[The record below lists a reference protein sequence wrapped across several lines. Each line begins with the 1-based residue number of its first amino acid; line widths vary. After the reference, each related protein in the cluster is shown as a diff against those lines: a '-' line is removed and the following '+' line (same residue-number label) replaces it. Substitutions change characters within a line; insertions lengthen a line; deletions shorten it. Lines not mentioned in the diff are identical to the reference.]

1 MKRSRGPVWALIL
14 LALVLILLGILGED
28 WKSLLKFAGA
38 STLLVLL
45 ALAFIWIWSGESRPQ
60 PPVRRRAGTDA
71 RSFHTRV
78 VGVTFTNP
86 DGAQRQGII
95 YECQVG
101 EELLLIREPGNR
113 FDPNAIKVCRASGER
128 RTTLNGTSPG
138 AETCRGADDLR
149 SWKRRRTAAKA
160 VAMMVPMC
168 PMESVAPALMRSLT
182 WWL

>member
-113 FDPNAIKVCRASGER
+113 FDPNAIKVCRASGEQFGHISSDVAVR
-128 RTTLNGTSPG
+128 MAGEMDGGKEFHAFISELTGGTRSKP
-138 AETCRGADDLR
+138 TRGVNIEIYVR
-149 SWKRRRTAAKA
+149 
-160 VAMMVPMC
+160 
-168 PMESVAPALMRSLT
+168 
-182 WWL
+182 